1 MIATVKE
8 TIEILQSAYGNA
20 LDETLVITWW
30 DSNDFEEMS
39 DDAITI
45 CDDALEICVGHVN
58 DTVWQNAKMLNEGEE

>member
-8 TIEILQSAYGNA
+8 AIDILQRTYGNA
-20 LDETLVITWW
+20 LDEQLVITWW
-30 DSNDFEEMS
+30 DSKDFDEMT
-39 DDAITI
+39 DDAIQI